1 MESSAQFV
9 RRLKQVTR
17 DCRPDMHE
25 PDEQLDAAVLLGT
38 ELDNAMPASPAMHA
52 GEFIIGLKPRGG
64 EMEWFN
70 LATMIAILKN
80 SNIGDV

>member
-1 MESSAQFV
+1 
-9 RRLKQVTR
+9 
-17 DCRPDMHE
+17 MHE
-25 PDEQLDAAVLLGT
+25 PDEQLETAVVLGT
-38 ELDNAMPASPAMHA
+38 ELDNAMPASPAEHT
-52 GEFIIGLKPRGG
+52 GEFIIGLKPRGA